1 MRRLTLLLGLLAIVL
16 GVGGSATAGY
26 WEVTYDLAGST
37 STTITT
43 AFSATMVDPVTGS
56 FTIEYDGPKAGPVTG
71 ARLAAGATQVIMSQ
85 DWKGIFTLTGT
96 TDTVMSPPPPG
107 ATGVINPPNLTVPS
121 LATTSVSVSG
131 FIHCYNGSMN
141 CTSAGSGFV
150 ESVPVVQVTLGPWP
164 GQKFVFTGAVG
175 NSDFTSTGAP
185 QTVPQVPPVTVIN
198 TYVGKEISRV
208 WNPDVPAVSNAGR
221 VGLGLSLVL
230 GGASLLVLR
239 RGRRTRSAE

>member
-16 GVGGSATAGY
+16 SVGGSAGAGY
-26 WEVTYDLAGST
+26 WEVTYDLTGST
-37 STTITT
+37 STTVTT
-43 AFSATMVDPVTGS
+43 ALGATMVDPVTGS

-85 DWKGIFTLTGT
+85 TWVGVFTLTGT

-107 ATGVINPPNLTVPS
+107 AAGVINPPNLTLPS

-131 FIHCYNGSMN
+131 FIHCYNGSLN
-141 CTSAGSGFV
+141 CTSAGTAFV
-150 ESVPVVQVTLGPWP
+150 HSVPVAQVTLGPWP

-185 QTVPQVPPVTVIN
+185 QTVPQTPPVTVIN

-208 WNPDVPAVSNAGR
+208 WNQDVPAVSNAGR

-230 GGASLLVLR
+230 GGASLLMLR
-239 RGRRTRSAE
+239 RGRRTRSAG